1 MNDESPAE
9 AVTETITAK
18 TVVEE
23 GGATNFADAMKE
35 AFGSRDADV
44 NSDTAPMGQEEL
56 ETHMIDAETPPVA
69 DEAPPVE
76 EEATE
81 EAIEP
86 AEPVEAGE
94 VIEAVEAD
102 ADEEVPEEELGFKT
116 EDDADPADEEAFDE
130 EAFNLETKRQLEG
143 LNPKQNKAWQDLR
156 NENRDLKTGAKPTK
170 REAELNEKVKEL
182 ESKAL
187 KSDDLQNQLDGLL
200 SANYALKVT
209 NSPEYHQQ
217 VGKHAQEVNSV
228 IDTISKSY
236 QVDAQALQDAV
247 MEVDLKERAN
257 KIQRICQD
265 EDGEVIIPSIYQN
278 ELQRASMMYSTL
290 RVKHDDMI
298 KDAEGEYLKIE
309 AQREEADLKA
319 VQEDRSLLHRHMDE
333 GWDKFENVF
342 SSPEAQA
349 AIDKGRLA
357 SKRMDIRD
365 ESPHNRSFSTNSGYQ
380 VPIMLAEIKSLNA
393 QLAALGGKSKASK
406 AATPNLSEGAVKSE
420 ETKPPSPSSLA
431 AASRSFGDFAQ

>member
-9 AVTETITAK
+9 AVTEAITAK

-23 GGATNFADAMKE
+23 GGATNFADAMQE

-44 NSDTAPMGQEEL
+44 NSETAPMGQKEL

-69 DEAPPVE
+69 DEPPPVE
-76 EEATE
+76 ETAEELVESGETVEAE
-81 EAIEP
+81 EAVEP
-86 AEPVEAGE
+86 
-94 VIEAVEAD
+94 VEAD
-102 ADEEVPEEELGFKT
+102 ADEEVPEEELSFKT

-130 EAFNLETKRQLEG
+130 EAFNLETKRQLKG

-156 NENRDLKTGAKPTK
+156 NENRDLKTGAKPTM
-170 REAELNEKVKEL
+170 REAELNDKIKSL
-182 ESKAL
+182 ESKVSQ
-187 KSDDLQNQLDGLL
+187 SDGLQSQLDGLL

-209 NSPEYHQQ
+209 SSPEYHQQ

-228 IDTISKSY
+228 IDTISQSY

-257 KIQRICQD
+257 KIERICQD
-265 EDGEVIIPSIYQN
+265 EDGEIVIPSIYQN
-278 ELQRASMMYSTL
+278 ELQRASMLYSTL

-309 AQREEADLKA
+309 AQREEADLRA

-333 GWDKFENVF
+333 GWDKFESVF
-342 SSPEAQA
+342 NSPEAQA

-393 QLAALGGKSKASK
+393 QLAALGAKTKASK

-420 ETKPPSPSSLA
+420 ETKPSAPSSLA
-431 AASRSFGDFAQ
+431 AASRAFGDFSQ

>member
-9 AVTETITAK
+9 AVTEMSTAK

-35 AFGSRDADV
+35 AFGDRDAAV
-44 NSDTAPMGQEEL
+44 NDDATPMGREEL
-56 ETHMIDAETPPVA
+56 EGHMIDAETPPVA

-81 EAIEP
+81 EA
-86 AEPVEAGE
+86 VEA
-94 VIEAVEAD
+94 VEAVEADEAVETVETVEAD

-116 EDDADPADEEAFDE
+116 ED
-130 EAFNLETKRQLEG
+130 
-143 LNPKQNKAWQDLR
+143 
-156 NENRDLKTGAKPTK
+156 
-170 REAELNEKVKEL
+170 EAELNDQIKDL
-182 ESKAL
+182 ESKAS

-228 IDTISKSY
+228 IDTISQSY

-257 KIQRICQD
+257 KIANICQD

-278 ELQRASMMYSTL
+278 ELQRASMLYSTL

-333 GWDKFENVF
+333 GWDKFESVF

-393 QLAALGGKSKASK
+393 QLAALGVKAKASK
-406 AATPNLSEGAVKSE
+406 AATPNLSEGAVKAAD
-420 ETKPPSPSSLA
+420 TKPAAPSSLA
-431 AASRSFGDFAQ
+431 AASRAFGDFSQ